1 MTRYALKRV
10 ADDSVVRYANF
21 DEAPPVLAE
30 AKGLVWVESPIVVV
44 EPDPQ
49 SLIPQTVS
57 MRQARLAL
65 HAAGMLAGINAAI
78 TQIGGAAQIE
88 WEYATEVR
96 RDNQLIEMVRQ
107 ANSMT
112 VEQIDQLFI
121 AASQIE

>member
-1 MTRYALKRV
+1 MRYALTKTS
-10 ADDSVVRYANF
+10 DNSVIRFQDF

-30 AKGLVWVESPIVVV
+30 AKGLVWVESPIIVV

-49 SLIPQTVS
+49 SLIPQSVS

-65 HAAGMLAGINAAI
+65 HAAGLLNGINAAI
-78 TQIGGAAQIE
+78 TKIGGAAQIE

-96 RDNQLIEMVRQ
+96 RDNPLIEMVRQ

>member
-1 MTRYALKRV
+1 MMKEIITNAQTGEVTERELTQAEIDALTPAV
-10 ADDSVVRYANF
+10 
-21 DEAPPVLAE
+21 
-30 AKGLVWVESPIVVV
+30 IV
-44 EPDPQ
+44 PQ
-49 SLIPQTVS
+49 SVS

-65 HAAGMLAGINAAI
+65 HAAGLLTGIDAAI

-121 AASQIE
+121 SASQIE

>member
-30 AKGLVWVESPIVVV
+30 AKGLVWVESPIIVV

-49 SLIPQTVS
+49 SLIPQSVS

-65 HAAGMLAGINAAI
+65 HAAGLLAGINAAI

-96 RDNQLIEMVRQ
+96 RDNPLIEMVRQ